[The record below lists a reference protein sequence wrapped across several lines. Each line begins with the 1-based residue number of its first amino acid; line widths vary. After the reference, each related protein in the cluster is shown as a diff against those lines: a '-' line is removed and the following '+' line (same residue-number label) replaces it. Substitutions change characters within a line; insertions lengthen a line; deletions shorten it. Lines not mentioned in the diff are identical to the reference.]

1 MANPLRSV
9 IEVSTDHLLSMST
22 KLDTDTQAL
31 LVSRRLLS
39 LVQQRHSEIFD
50 KIVNETCER
59 DESLKEAVE
68 QLLISLTM
76 VKFFRHSASLSDQCA
91 DICNYNSLLL

>member
-1 MANPLRSV
+1 MANHLRSV
-9 IEVSTDHLLSMST
+9 IEISTDRLLSMST
-22 KLDTDTQAL
+22 KHDTDTQTL

-39 LVQQRHSEIFD
+39 LIQQRHPEIFD
-50 KIVNETCER
+50 KTVDEICER

-76 VKFFRHSASLSDQCA
+76 ASFFDILHRQLSAR
-91 DICNYNSLLL
+91 